1 MNLQRRIEQ
10 LEARMGI
17 TPGRPHL
24 IITNVRFADDALEL
38 VPGVYIEV
46 FGRPLTPEE
55 FNQVHADWEREHGV
69 ER

>member
-24 IITNVRFADDALEL
+24 IITNVRFADDALESGAG
-38 VPGVYIEV
+38 GVHRS
-46 FGRPLTPEE
+46 FWSTS
-55 FNQVHADWEREHGV
+55 HA
-69 ER
+69 